1 MPPPAK
7 PDTQMLGD
15 FFVSGDVTLGSI
27 AEIYGLQ
34 IAAADAQMT
43 VAEDFAAH
51 LMRPAKQ
58 GDVLPLGSIAL
69 IAHTVADGRV
79 TNVGLRLVDPDTDEP
94 RSRWGR
100 FKNWL
105 NQL

>member
-1 MPPPAK
+1 MPPRAK
-7 PDTQMLGD
+7 TEAGTLGD

-27 AEIYGLQ
+27 AETYGLQ

-51 LMRPAKQ
+51 LMRPAKP

-100 FKNWL
+100 VKNWL